1 LTPKRVPRR
10 IENGDA
16 PYILSPKNDYVFRY
30 LFGEEGNEELLTSLL
45 SAILGRKITH
55 ATIKNPYIL
64 KLYYDTKECILDIKA
79 EIDEKVQVD
88 IEMQLWRSPKLLNRI
103 LLYWSRLYASQM
115 KAGDG
120 YHVLKKTISI
130 LILDDDP
137 YHTNDFHVCSRI
149 RNFEEMF
156 ELTDLLEIH
165 ILELPKLHK
174 RREQDT
180 NDTLIAWMNFLYAQT
195 REELDMASE
204 ANPVIQKATDMLMA
218 MSRDEEER
226 LRYEAREEFL
236 LDQQYGLQA
245 ARGEGIEIGEKK
257 GREEGR
263 KEGIEIGE
271 RKGIEIERV
280 TIAHNLINLGMDD
293 EFISKATSLS
303 SKEIQKLRNPE

>member
-10 IENGDA
+10 IKNGDE

-30 LFGEEGNEELLTSLL
+30 LLGEEGNEELLTSLI
-45 SAILGRKITH
+45 SAILGRRITH

-79 EIDEKVQVD
+79 EIDENILVD
-88 IEMQLWRSPKLLNRI
+88 IEMQLCNSPELINRI

-137 YHTNDFHVCSRI
+137 YHTDDFHVCSRI
-149 RNFEEMF
+149 INCVQKF

-165 ILELPKLHK
+165 ILELPKVHK

-180 NDTLIAWMNFLYAQT
+180 NDKLIPWMNFLYAQT

-204 ANPVIQKATDMLMA
+204 ANPVIRKATDMLTA

-236 LDQQYGLQA
+236 FDQQYGLQA
-245 ARGEGIEIGEKK
+245 A
-257 GREEGR
+257 
-263 KEGIEIGE
+263 E
-271 RKGIEIERV
+271 RKGI
-280 TIAHNLINLGMDD
+280 LINKQETARRLIKKGMDD
-293 EFISKATSLS
+293 QFIREITGLKLEEIS
-303 SKEIQKLRNPE
+303 SIRNEKEV

>member
-1 LTPKRVPRR
+1 LTPRVPRR

-16 PYILSPKNDYVFRY
+16 PYILSPKNDFVFRL
-30 LFGEEGNEELLTSLL
+30 LFGDDGNEELLASLL
-45 SAILGRKITH
+45 SSILNEEIEH
-55 ATIKNPYIL
+55 VVIKNPYIL
-64 KLYYDTKECILDIKA
+64 KLFSEDKEAILDIKA
-79 EIDEKVQVD
+79 AINSKKLVD

-280 TIAHNLINLGMDD
+280 TIAHNLINLGMDND
-293 EFISKATSLS
+293 FISKATGLS
-303 SKEIQKLRNPE
+303 SKEIQKLRNQK

>member
-1 LTPKRVPRR
+1 MTPKRAPRR

-45 SAILGRKITH
+45 SAILGREITH

-79 EIDEKVQVD
+79 EIDKNVQVD
-88 IEMQLWRSPKLLNRI
+88 IEMQLFYSAELINRI

-137 YHTNDFHVCSRI
+137 YQTDDFHVCSRI

-174 RREQDT
+174 QGKRSK
-180 NDTLIAWMNFLYAQT
+180 NNKLISWMNFLYAQT

-204 ANPVIQKATDMLMA
+204 ANPVIRKATDMLMA

-226 LRYEAREEFL
+226 LRYEGREEFL

-263 KEGIEIGE
+263 EEGRKEGIEIGE

-280 TIAHNLINLGMDD
+280 TIAPVSYTHLTLP
-293 EFISKATSLS
+293 TT
-303 SKEIQKLRNPE
+303 

>member
-1 LTPKRVPRR
+1 MSIIPDDDTLTPKRVPRR
-10 IENGDA
+10 IKNGDA

-30 LFGEEGNEELLTSLL
+30 LFGEEGNEELLTSLI
-45 SAILGRKITH
+45 SAILGWKITH

-79 EIDEKVQVD
+79 EIDENVQVD

-137 YHTNDFHVCSRI
+137 YHTDDFHVCSRI
-149 RNFEEMF
+149 RNCVQKF

-180 NDTLIAWMNFLYAQT
+180 NDKLIPWMNFLYAQT

-204 ANPVIQKATDMLMA
+204 ANPVIRKATDMLMA

-236 LDQQYGLQA
+236 LDQKYLLKA
-245 ARGEGIEIGEKK
+245 AEINGIEIGEKK
-257 GREEGR
+257 GI
-263 KEGIEIGE
+263 IET
-271 RKGIEIERV
+271 KQEI
-280 TIAHNLINLGMDD
+280 AKKLIKKGMDD
-293 EFISKATSLS
+293 QFIREITALKLEEIS
-303 SKEIQKLRNPE
+303 SLRNQK

>member
-1 LTPKRVPRR
+1 MTPKRVPRR
-10 IENGDA
+10 IKNGDA

-30 LFGEEGNEELLTSLL
+30 LFGEEGNEELLTSLI
-45 SAILGRKITH
+45 SAILGREITH

-79 EIDEKVQVD
+79 EIDENVLVD
-88 IEMQLWRSPKLLNRI
+88 IEMQLCNSPELINRI

-137 YHTNDFHVCSRI
+137 YHTDDFHVCSRI
-149 RNFEEMF
+149 RNCVQKF

-165 ILELPKLHK
+165 ILELPKVHK

-180 NDTLIAWMNFLYAQT
+180 NDKLIPWMNFLYAQT
-195 REELDMASE
+195 IEELDMASE
-204 ANPVIQKATDMLMA
+204 ANPVIRKATDMLTA

-236 LDQQYGLQA
+236 FDQQYGLQA
-245 ARGEGIEIGEKK
+245 A
-257 GREEGR
+257 
-263 KEGIEIGE
+263 E

-280 TIAHNLINLGMDD
+280 TIARNLINLGMDN
-293 EFISKATSLS
+293 EFISKATSLP
-303 SKEIQKLRNPE
+303 SKEIQKLRNQE

>member
-1 LTPKRVPRR
+1 MTPKRVPRR
-10 IENGDA
+10 IKNGDA

-30 LFGEEGNEELLTSLL
+30 LFGEEGNEELLTSLI
-45 SAILGRKITH
+45 SAILGWKITH

-79 EIDEKVQVD
+79 EIDENVQVD

-180 NDTLIAWMNFLYAQT
+180 NDKLIPWMNFLYAQT

-204 ANPVIQKATDMLMA
+204 ANPVIRKAADMLMA

-245 ARGEGIEIGEKK
+245 ARGEGIE
-257 GREEGR
+257 
-263 KEGIEIGE
+263 EGILKNKQETA
-271 RKGIEIERV
+271 RK
-280 TIAHNLINLGMDD
+280 LIKKGMDD
-293 EFISKATSLS
+293 QFIREITGLELEEIS
-303 SKEIQKLRNPE
+303 SIRNEKEV